1 MKPLIKTL
9 FLAGIILFSACSRKP
24 NTEELLQDDTT
35 RHNIMQAISN
45 DHNMAVE
52 MVHYL
57 TTTDASRDLMQG
69 SCTFMES
76 ALASDIMKK
85 DTGMQNLFIS
95 NMVHMMN
102 RDSVMCDKT
111 CTQISQSPQLQR
123 ILERKT
129 KSGGK

>member
-1 MKPLIKTL
+1 MKLLIKTL
-9 FLAGIILFSACSRKP
+9 FLAGIILSTACSRKP
-24 NTEELLQDDTT
+24 NAAALLKDDAM
-35 RHNIMQAISN
+35 RDSIMQAISN
-45 DHNMAVE
+45 DHHMAVE

-76 ALASDIMKK
+76 AIASDIMKK

-102 RDSVMCDKT
+102 RDSAMCDKT
-111 CTQISQSPQLQR
+111 CTKISESPQMQR
-123 ILERKT
+123 ILDRKT
-129 KSGGK
+129 KGGGK